1 MFCQARQAQADSIS
15 ELADPEDAVGAFVRA
30 ISEAPAD
37 LQQGEDHEQTSGLAR
52 GMTLQGGLAQLSAL
66 KAQLEAM

>member
-1 MFCQARQAQADSIS
+1 M
-15 ELADPEDAVGAFVRA
+15 GAFVRA

-37 LQQGEDHEQTSGLAR
+37 LQQGEEHEQMSGLAK